1 MHCVCWVNDTPQ
13 VTGSPQALLRQT
25 KKGTDFGI
33 WTVFCANWQAF
44 IKIVSMQSTIFS
56 FLLGFWETKVWKES
70 SFWFPVGLYDPPSS
84 QCKKAKIRNQSDP
97 CLWKGCCSAFL
108 RELLTSRSK
117 QAAEGQLGWWKL
129 SGFPFHFFLTASVPA
144 ELKPQEV
151 KLNPRISPAIWNEA
165 FTSIIRV
172 LECQGCWGP

>member
-1 MHCVCWVNDTPQ
+1 MLNGWYPH
-13 VTGSPQALLRQT
+13 VTGSPQALLRWT
-25 KKGTDFGI
+25 KKWRAFGMGTLFS
-33 WTVFCANWQAF
+33 VNWQAF
-44 IKIVSMQSTIFS
+44 IKRVSMQSTIFP
-56 FLLGFWETKVWKES
+56 FLLGFLGNKSLEGIWLLISCWPIWPTL
-70 SFWFPVGLYDPPSS
+70 FTM
-84 QCKKAKIRNQSDP
+84 QKAKITNQNDP

-117 QAAEGQLGWWKL
+117 QSAEGQLGWWKL